1 MNLRKTLLRCAGY
14 NILLI
19 MFCIIK
25 YLMDILFFYRYS
37 FIFSVLTTMLMLCF
51 YMKIFSWKKRSI
63 RRFSVVYLIYVIVIV
78 SIYFALY
85 SKLQGVIMSD
95 TIYDLLIY
103 NITQFSAWIF
113 IMYEPCMVIIKD

>member
-25 YLMDILFFYRYS
+25 YLMYILFFYRYS

-113 IMYEPCMVIIKD
+113 IMYEPCMVIVKD